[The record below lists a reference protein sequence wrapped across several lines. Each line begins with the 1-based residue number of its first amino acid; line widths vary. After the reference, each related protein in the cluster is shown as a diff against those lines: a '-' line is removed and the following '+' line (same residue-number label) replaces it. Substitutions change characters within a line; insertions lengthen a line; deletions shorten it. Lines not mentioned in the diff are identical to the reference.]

1 METGCQE
8 ISVFNAIKKIKNTK
22 QHLWFLSKQKFDDYE
37 QLLEDSFFNSF
48 DTAFIVAP
56 HMDDEVFG
64 SFQLINKL
72 ISMNKIV
79 KIIFC
84 VSKEN
89 GIETFKRIKESKNL
103 FLSVEKRYLGINDS
117 KVQEEKD
124 ILKEKLLN
132 ILKSEKSLYVYPE
145 YTVTNHKDHNAVN
158 QVMNEICLLQKQDC
172 VLKTELIVL
181 AKRNCY
187 LQVKNI
193 DEKIDAI
200 GNYKSQKNH
209 ADYKKIVKFL
219 ASSGNKTEYREHYA
233 K

>member
-1 METGCQE
+1 M
-8 ISVFNAIKKIKNTK
+8 FNAIKKIKVTK

-37 QLLEDSFFNSF
+37 QLLEDSFFDSF
-48 DTAFIVAP
+48 DTAFIIAT

-72 ISMNKIV
+72 ISLNKTV

-89 GIETFKRIKESKNL
+89 GIETCKRIKESKKL
-103 FLSVEKRYLGINDS
+103 FLPVEKIYLGINDS
-117 KVQEEKD
+117 KVQEKMD

-145 YTVTNHKDHNAVN
+145 YTKANHKDHNAVN
-158 QVMNEICLLQKQDC
+158 QLMNEICMKQRQNC
-172 VLKTELIVL
+172 VLKTELIVP

-187 LQVKNI
+187 LQVQNI
-193 DEKIDAI
+193 NEKIRAI
-200 GNYKSQKNH
+200 SNYKSQKNH
-209 ADYKKIVKFL
+209 ADYKKIEKFL